1 MEYRPQYFSPNAISL
16 SNDLQIVLR
25 FWGTPEQIHE
35 TFDYVH
41 ATNYYTTKD
50 GLVTNL
56 KAIESLLTKQLK
68 YQGSHYPLTS
78 IIRSKK
84 FIKRGFNMGAGEYL
98 KMIYQVS
105 LLDLNNPDVLEEQL
119 IGVDVA
125 YFAAL
130 IAILRG
136 KFDVDPFFK
145 MTMEYL
151 VGIIDEV
158 FERHQDTEEEVQ
170 PVTVA
175 VEDVPF

>member
-1 MEYRPQYFSPNAISL
+1 
-16 SNDLQIVLR
+16 
-25 FWGTPEQIHE
+25 
-35 TFDYVH
+35 
-41 ATNYYTTKD
+41 
-50 GLVTNL
+50 
-56 KAIESLLTKQLK
+56 
-68 YQGSHYPLTS
+68 
-78 IIRSKK
+78 
-84 FIKRGFNMGAGEYL
+84 MGAGEYL